1 MDEKTFFEKVSNHP
15 RPLLVEFWAPWC
27 GPCRFMTPII
37 DRLTEKFAGRVDV
50 LKINA
55 DDSPDVLRALKIY
68 GIPTVLA
75 YANGR
80 EVTRQVGAQSE
91 AALTALFES
100 LARGQ
105 TPGPRPLAAGER
117 FLRLGAGLVF
127 VGLGFSLGAWPL
139 LLMGGLVMFSGVY
152 DRCPIWRALAPR
164 VAAIFRGG

>member
-1 MDEKTFFEKVSNHP
+1 MDEKTFFEKVSSHP
-15 RPLLVEFWAPWC
+15 RLLLVEFWAPWC
-27 GPCRFMTPII
+27 GLCRFMTPII

-68 GIPTVLA
+68 SIPTVLA
-75 YANGR
+75 YAGGR
-80 EVTRQVGAQSE
+80 EVTRQTGAQSE
-91 AALTALFES
+91 AALTALFDSLVRGPSS
-100 LARGQ
+100 LA
-105 TPGPRPLAAGER
+105 TGER

-139 LLMGGLVMFSGVY
+139 LLVGGLVMFSGVY

-164 VAAIFRGG
+164 VAAIFKG

>member
-1 MDEKTFFEKVSNHP
+1 MDEKTFFEKVANSA

-27 GPCRFMTPII
+27 GPCRLMTPII
-37 DRLTEKFAGRVDV
+37 NRLTEKFIGQVDV

-55 DDSPDVLRALKIY
+55 DESPDVLRALKIH

-80 EVTRQVGAQSE
+80 EVTRQTGAQSE

-100 LARGQ
+100 LARGE
-105 TPGPRPLAAGER
+105 TPGPLPLSAGER

-127 VGLGFSLGAWPL
+127 VGLGFSLWAWPL
-139 LLMGGLVMFSGVY
+139 FLVGGLVMFSGVY

-164 VAAIFRGG
+164 VAAIFRG